1 MKISLKTFLPVSMIG
16 ALSLTSC
23 YDPVNSLTHIYCS
36 ENNKTVKDYYNI
48 VNEEN
53 LTTKMSKLDSMAY
66 RDIFESTRLA
76 KDSNAVAEFNSIADF
91 YRSNKESEE
100 DTKAFQEETAI
111 EEGMLFKDY
120 NEMIH
125 SASAYL
131 RQHIFDRFAYQ
142 KFFQTKGIYDDSVK
156 TKFDKYSDDINRS
169 LKAAR

>member
-1 MKISLKTFLPVSMIG
+1 MRVSLKTFIPVSMIG
-16 ALSLTSC
+16 AMSLTSC

-76 KDSNAVAEFNSIADF
+76 KDSNAITEFNSIADF

-111 EEGMLFKDY
+111 EDGMLFKDY
-120 NEMIH
+120 NEMTH
-125 SASAYL
+125 SASTYL
-131 RQHIFDRFAYQ
+131 RQHILDRFAYQ
-142 KFFQTKGIYDDSVK
+142 KFFQTKGVYNDNVK
-156 TKFDKYSDDINRS
+156 AKCDKYSDDINRS
-169 LKAAR
+169 LKATR

>member
-1 MKISLKTFLPVSMIG
+1 MKISLKTFLPASMIG
-16 ALSLTSC
+16 AMSLTSC
-23 YDPVNSLTHIYCS
+23 YDPVNSLTHFYCS
-36 ENNKTVKDYYNI
+36 ENNKTTKDYFNI

-76 KDSNAVAEFNSIADF
+76 KDSNAVAEFTSIADF

-111 EEGMLFKDY
+111 EDGMPFKDY

-142 KFFQTKGIYDDSVK
+142 KFFQTKGVYNDSVK
-156 TKFDKYSDDINRS
+156 AKCDKYSDDINRN